1 MSTNTAILE
10 HDIAPQSTDME
21 IELNAAN
28 TTEEQTVKEDS
39 ELENEAPTPSGGPK
53 AWSYVLA
60 TFLMFISAW
69 GLTQVFGIFQEI
81 YIATL
86 LPGVSPSAISWI
98 GSVQCF
104 LVIVLGALTGPLFDA
119 SYLRPLLVLGCTL
132 IVLGM
137 ATLSLA
143 TAYRQ
148 VFLSQSLCV
157 RLGAGLIYVP
167 SLALVTTLIG
177 GIIFTFMLRR
187 LVPAIG
193 FPWAVR
199 AVALVN
205 LLLSIIALAIIL
217 PHHPQP
223 TGHRRAVLDLRAFR
237 ELSFMLFAL
246 ALLVNYVAFYIP
258 AFYLPVIATKAL
270 GQSQDFAFESLAFVS
285 VGSFF
290 GRTIPMLAASRVG
303 SVQVYLVATLAA
315 VVVLFS
321 WTAIHNVAGFV
332 VFSVVFGLISGAL
345 VAAPSAAIS
354 HPVLAPSMS
363 VIGTRLGILWMFGS
377 VGVLIGAPIY
387 WGNSG
392 CSTRIFRARAV
403 LCRSNGRGR
412 IAMLNNASH

>member
-1 MSTNTAILE
+1 M
-10 HDIAPQSTDME
+10 
-21 IELNAAN
+21 
-28 TTEEQTVKEDS
+28 
-39 ELENEAPTPSGGPK
+39 
-53 AWSYVLA
+53 
-60 TFLMFISAW
+60 
-69 GLTQVFGIFQEI
+69 
-81 YIATL
+81 
-86 LPGVSPSAISWI
+86 
-98 GSVQCF
+98 QCF

-119 SYLRPLLVLGCTL
+119 GYLRPLLVLGCTL

-143 TAYRQ
+143 TAYWH
-148 VFLSQSLCV
+148 VFLSQGLCV
-157 RLGAGLIYVP
+157 GIGAGLIYVP
-167 SLALVTTLIG
+167 SLALVTTLFPPSTRPWAIGCANSGGSIG

-187 LVPAIG
+187 LVPAVG

-205 LLLSIIALAIIL
+205 LILSTIALAIIL
-217 PHHPQP
+217 PRRPPP
-223 TGHRRAVLDLRAFR
+223 TGRRRAILDLRAFR
-237 ELSFMLFAL
+237 ELDFMLFAL
-246 ALLVNYVAFYIP
+246 ALLFNYVAFYIP

-321 WTAIHNVAGFV
+321 WTAVQDVAGFV
-332 VFSVVFGLISGAL
+332 VWSVAFGLISGAL

-354 HPVLAPSMS
+354 HPVLAPSMG

-377 VGVLIGAPIY
+377 VGVLIGAPIAGAIVDIQRGY
-387 WGNSG
+387 FVPGQCFAGAMVVGGSL
-392 CSTRIFRARAV
+392 CLIKPFVAV
-403 LCRSNGRGR
+403 LGHKDISDT
-412 IAMLNNASH
+412 

>member
-1 MSTNTAILE
+1 MPYPGSAACSASSSSSLAPSPAPSSMPATYAPSWCSAVPSSSSAWPRSLWQLPTGKSSFRRVYASASAPASSTSLPSHSSQRCSHPQVARPWAIGC
-10 HDIAPQSTDME
+10 
-21 IELNAAN
+21 AN
-28 TTEEQTVKEDS
+28 
-39 ELENEAPTPSGGPK
+39 SGG
-53 AWSYVLA
+53 S
-60 TFLMFISAW
+60 
-69 GLTQVFGIFQEI
+69 
-81 YIATL
+81 
-86 LPGVSPSAISWI
+86 
-98 GSVQCF
+98 
-104 LVIVLGALTGPLFDA
+104 
-119 SYLRPLLVLGCTL
+119 
-132 IVLGM
+132 
-137 ATLSLA
+137 
-143 TAYRQ
+143 
-148 VFLSQSLCV
+148 
-157 RLGAGLIYVP
+157 
-167 SLALVTTLIG
+167 IG